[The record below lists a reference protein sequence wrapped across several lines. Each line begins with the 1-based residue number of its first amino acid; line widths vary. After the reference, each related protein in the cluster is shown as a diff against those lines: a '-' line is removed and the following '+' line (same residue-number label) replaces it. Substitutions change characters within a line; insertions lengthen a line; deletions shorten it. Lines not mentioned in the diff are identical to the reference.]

1 MMPIIRHRHTAD
13 YLVVPN
19 SIFRDKRLSL
29 RDIGL
34 LCFMLSLPDEWSFS
48 AQGLSC
54 SVELDGL
61 AAIKKSVKSIE
72 NAGYLRRTKKR
83 ASGGRMDGYI
93 WEVSDA
99 PLFCTVS
106 PLVDSLSTEI
116 PPMVLP
122 PTETPS
128 TENQLQYKY
137 PSNKVQTK
145 ESTRKERVADKP
157 PTRHRFVPPTV
168 DEVRAY
174 CAEKGYSVDPERFVD
189 YYTSNGWRVGKNPMR
204 DWKASVRTWVRKDNQ
219 NGRVEKSA
227 GAAEKAWD
235 DSFGNVI

>member
-1 MMPIIRHRHTAD
+1 MMPILRHKHTAD

-34 LCFMLSLPDEWSFS
+34 LCFMLSKPDEWAFS

-61 AAIKKSVKSIE
+61 DAIKKSVKAIE
-72 NAGYLRRTKKR
+72 NAGYLRRTKRR
-83 ASGGRMDGYI
+83 ADGGRMDGYI

-99 PLFCTVS
+99 PLFCTNP
-106 PLVDSLSTEI
+106 PLVDSPSTEK
-116 PPMVLP
+116 PSTVLP
-122 PTETPS
+122 PTVTPS
-128 TENQLQYKY
+128 TENQPQYKY

-145 ESTRKERVADKP
+145 DSTHKESVADKP
-157 PTRHRFVPPTV
+157 PTRHRFVKPTV

-174 CAEKGYSVDPERFVD
+174 CAEKGYSIDPERFVD

-204 DWKASVRTWVRKDNQ
+204 DWKASVRTWVRKDRQ
-219 NGRVEKSA
+219 NGRTEKYS
-227 GAAEKAWD
+227 GRSEKAWD